1 MTWTISGWKA
11 STIKTPSLDWGSSKG
26 PERKDLPHT
35 SQLIL
40 NRRSES
46 MQSLPACVSKSS
58 MTSPA
63 MLKVVRSPNF
73 CVLVLKETNRAAIL
87 TCLKPHSPT
96 RMEGSVKRLE
106 LLANFWQIASSE
118 QPRKGKSENSPGIY
132 WCVNGGPGWT

>member
-58 MTSPA
+58 MPSPA

-73 CVLVLKETNRAAIL
+73 CVLVLKETKRAAIL
-87 TCLKPHSPT
+87 NLPEAALTNLDGRQCQATGTLGKF
-96 RMEGSVKRLE
+96 
-106 LLANFWQIASSE
+106 LANRVFGAA
-118 QPRKGKSENSPGIY
+118 PGREKVRI
-132 WCVNGGPGWT
+132 